1 MIEINNTLSRFA
13 NSFDL
18 KDWTALKGV
27 LAENVTVDYAD
38 LRGNAETLSRDQYVA
53 QREASLQELNT
64 HHILG
69 NIDIEMKN
77 GGAIVAAS
85 AMIYRSLGEE
95 YFNSHVVY
103 GFNLEMINSSWR
115 ITSIKQTVL
124 WNEGNSKIHTGAKT
138 YSK

>member
-18 KDWTALKGV
+18 KDWKTLKSV
-27 LAENVTVDYAD
+27 LAENVNVDYAD
-38 LRGNAETLSRDQYVA
+38 LRGKMETLSRDQYVA
-53 QREASLQELNT
+53 QREAALQELNT
-64 HHILG
+64 HHILS

-95 YFNSHVVY
+95 YFDSHVIY
-103 GFNLEMINSSWR
+103 GFKLEMINSSWR

-124 WNEGNSKIHTGAKT
+124 WNEGNSKIHTGART
-138 YSK
+138 YAK

>member
-13 NSFDL
+13 NSLDL
-18 KDWTALKGV
+18 KDWGALKDV
-27 LAENVTVDYAD
+27 LAENISVDYAD
-38 LRGNAETLSRDQYVA
+38 LRGTIETLSRDQYVA

-64 HHILG
+64 HHILS
-69 NIDIEMKN
+69 NIDIETKN

-95 YFNSHVVY
+95 YFNSHVIY
-103 GFNLEMINSSWR
+103 GFELEMINSSWR

-124 WNEGNSKIHTGAKT
+124 WNEGNSKIHAGAKT
-138 YSK
+138 YVK